1 MIGTFD
7 DQGRIVLSDAETAD
21 AWVGNRPEERA
32 VGCPECGLVHWD
44 ADALVCC
51 DTRHGL
57 PLISNGNRWRQA
69 PDQLVMDHLYR
80 STDAIQDTA
89 GASGASRQATG

>member
-1 MIGTFD
+1 MIGTLD

-21 AWVGNRPEERA
+21 AWVGDRPDEHA

-51 DTRHGL
+51 ETGQGL
-57 PLISNGNRWRQA
+57 PLVDDGHRWRLA
-69 PDQLVMDHLYR
+69 PTHVVMQHLYG
-80 STDAIQDTA
+80 SADVTQ
-89 GASGASRQATG
+89 GAVNARLATRQVTG